1 MSLDCPE
8 SAFELRTLGNNCLL
22 CNLLLNVVRRGDYQQ
37 VPIIRDHLTFTVT
50 TDGPCV
56 FRLCTALGSSLPPFN
71 VFNYVAYYFVLAKE
85 PSTDGSYGT
94 KTGPLIL
101 QTINLFQIRGALYFQ
116 LLREWLRECDQSH
129 KCNRPTQSQ
138 NWPTRVIFVGGPD
151 PNKLILQEQVSEE
164 DYLVLSHCWGNP
176 TDEERKRFCTT
187 SENYHAVRVTR
198 ELGKEYLWID
208 SLCIIQEDKED
219 WKREAERMEH
229 VFASAYCTIA
239 ASSASNW
246 RDGFLERN
254 LSPQY
259 FQIQS
264 SSCRQVYVCGNM
276 HDYSKD
282 MDESPLNKR
291 AWVLQERV
299 LSRRTIHF
307 SAKQTYWECA
317 GGVLCENFI
326 GLHW

>member
-56 FRLCTALGSSLPPFN
+56 FRLCTAL
-71 VFNYVAYYFVLAKE
+71 E

-187 SENYHAVRVTR
+187 SENY
-198 ELGKEYLWID
+198 
-208 SLCIIQEDKED
+208 
-219 WKREAERMEH
+219 
-229 VFASAYCTIA
+229 
-239 ASSASNW
+239 
-246 RDGFLERN
+246 RD
-254 LSPQY
+254 
-259 FQIQS
+259 
-264 SSCRQVYVCGNM
+264 
-276 HDYSKD
+276 
-282 MDESPLNKR
+282 
-291 AWVLQERV
+291 
-299 LSRRTIHF
+299 
-307 SAKQTYWECA
+307 
-317 GGVLCENFI
+317 
-326 GLHW
+326 